1 MLVASF
7 FKWWYAAGLKK
18 RIEIFF
24 EQIGRTQDFFSIGLL
39 VKTLFKPFKL
49 IDSGTIK
56 GSLDA
61 KMRAFIDRSIS
72 RFIGAFMRSIVILIG
87 LFVLIFQSLYGLMGL
102 IFWLLMP
109 ILPIFFAINF
119 ALGVSLPWT
128 L

>member
-39 VKTLFKPFKL
+39 AKTLFKPFKL

-56 GSLDA
+56 GSLEA
-61 KMRAFIDRSIS
+61 KMRAFVDRSIS
-72 RFIGAFMRSIVILIG
+72 RFIGAFMRIIVIFIGILTLFLQSIYGLIG
-87 LFVLIFQSLYGLMGL
+87 LVL
-102 IFWLLMP
+102 WLLMP

-119 ALGVSLPWT
+119 ALGAGLSWAL
-128 L
+128 

>member
-102 IFWLLMP
+102 IF
-109 ILPIFFAINF
+109 
-119 ALGVSLPWT
+119 
-128 L
+128 